1 VRRRLRA
8 IAAMVRMAVDADWR
22 RLLIGAILRPA
33 SQFLFV
39 PILGVMMRLIIDGAL
54 HHDDTRVIVAAAIF
68 AAYSSLGL
76 IFALIAFGVQMTLR
90 EKIDLILDGRLIAMT
105 GAVPTLHPFEQPEYL
120 DRLELLRSDRGS
132 VGSGS
137 STLIDL
143 LGMGMGLTLS
153 VLLLASVHPAL
164 CLLALFA
171 APPLWASARSQTR
184 MEAVMREQAEPTRR
198 VLHLFDMSVD
208 PSAGKELR
216 VFGLGSEMRR
226 RHYELRAD
234 VDDTKNRATV
244 RMALLP
250 AVGWLS
256 FVLGYIGAIALS
268 VDMAVHGHATP
279 GEVFMVITVAGN
291 INGQVQFLVYM
302 LMNMFRSI
310 EAVSRYLWLTERA
323 GQLAEVHPTVNA
335 PDRLED
341 GIRLD
346 GVGFQ
351 YGESDTDVL
360 TDVDLVLPA
369 GATVALVGDNG
380 AGKSTLVK
388 LLCGLYRPTS
398 GQILIDGRPL
408 SEMDPAEWRERIAA
422 GFQDF
427 ARFELLAGENVGLG
441 DLPFIDDEPR
451 VRTALSRAG
460 IDEIEDMLPEG
471 LPTPLGATL
480 DGADLS
486 VGQWQRLA
494 LGRAMMR
501 SGPLLLVLDEPTAS
515 LDAEI
520 EHALFERYAD
530 AARRNR
536 ETGAITLLVSHR
548 FSTVRNAD
556 LIIVLA
562 GGRVAESGSHDDLV
576 AANGLYAELYDLQ
589 ARSYR

>member
-1 VRRRLRA
+1 
-8 IAAMVRMAVDADWR
+8 
-22 RLLIGAILRPA
+22 
-33 SQFLFV
+33 
-39 PILGVMMRLIIDGAL
+39 
-54 HHDDTRVIVAAAIF
+54 
-68 AAYSSLGL
+68 
-76 IFALIAFGVQMTLR
+76 
-90 EKIDLILDGRLIAMT
+90 
-105 GAVPTLHPFEQPEYL
+105 
-120 DRLELLRSDRGS
+120 
-132 VGSGS
+132 
-137 STLIDL
+137 
-143 LGMGMGLTLS
+143 
-153 VLLLASVHPAL
+153 
-164 CLLALFA
+164 
-171 APPLWASARSQTR
+171 
-184 MEAVMREQAEPTRR
+184 
-198 VLHLFDMSVD
+198 
-208 PSAGKELR
+208 
-216 VFGLGSEMRR
+216 
-226 RHYELRAD
+226 
-234 VDDTKNRATV
+234 
-244 RMALLP
+244 
-250 AVGWLS
+250 
-256 FVLGYIGAIALS
+256 
-268 VDMAVHGHATP
+268 
-279 GEVFMVITVAGN
+279 
-291 INGQVQFLVYM
+291 
-302 LMNMFRSI
+302 
-310 EAVSRYLWLTERA
+310 
-323 GQLAEVHPTVNA
+323 
-335 PDRLED
+335 
-341 GIRLD
+341 
-346 GVGFQ
+346 
-351 YGESDTDVL
+351 
-360 TDVDLVLPA
+360 
-369 GATVALVGDNG
+369 VGDNG